1 MECGRVLKRIRRLVR
16 RERLLDD
23 EIITIKAMYRYPF
36 GIVTFAQ
43 ESVHGGSLT
52 TVANNGLRIF

>member
-1 MECGRVLKRIRRLVR
+1 MLKRIRRLVR